1 MRYAIGQDHRVA
13 PVCILTLQR
22 KTIWRLQ
29 IESGREKSRG
39 ETIRSG
45 LGNMKDLSVH
55 RHKTAPVPA
64 GGREEHQARK
74 CIGCLG
80 LKRQER
86 YTV

>member
-1 MRYAIGQDHRVA
+1 ATKNDMA
-13 PVCILTLQR
+13 TSNR
-22 KTIWRLQ
+22 KR
-29 IESGREKSRG
+29 SRKSRG